1 MNYKKLE
8 DVVISYEDDAS
19 RMGINTSG
27 AFDEAVEMVYEAIDD
42 TYDEREFQEV
52 LREIRIDIFGDA
64 RGEAKSLLDNMLY
77 ELLDV
82 ASFG

>member
-1 MNYKKLE
+1 MNHYKLDEVLE
-8 DVVISYEDDAS
+8 SYLDDAD

-27 AFDEAVEMVYEAIDD
+27 AFDEAVAEIAYAIDGLYNEED
-42 TYDEREFQEV
+42 FLEV
-52 LREIRIDIFGDA
+52 LREIRINIFGDA